1 MRLRSTAEARSIL
14 ADYVAT
20 RGATEKL
27 CEPLSPE
34 DAAVQSMPEASPAK
48 WHLAHTT
55 WFFETFVLAAQ
66 GGKGHRPFRD
76 EYRVLFN
83 SYYNTIG
90 EQHARPER
98 GLLTRPGLEEVIEY
112 RRHVD
117 SLMTGVLEKG
127 DPTGI
132 VELGLNH
139 EQQHQELL
147 LTDIKHL
154 FSRNPLQPAYCDAL
168 PSPAGTERAPDAR
181 WLAFE
186 GGTRG
191 LGHDGTGFSFD
202 NERPRHEV
210 AIRPFE
216 LSSRPV
222 TNGEFLEFIE
232 DGGYGRPDIWLSDGW
247 STVMKSHWGAPLYWV
262 ERDGAWSL
270 FTLAGPRSLNRA
282 EPVAHVSYYEADA
295 FARWSG
301 ARLPTE
307 AEWEVAAATV
317 AVEGNFVESGRL
329 HPGPAPGVEGLEQMF
344 GDVWEWTM
352 SAHSPYP
359 GYAPP
364 AGPLGEYNGK
374 FMCNQ
379 MVLRGGSCATP
390 SSHIRP
396 TYRNFFYPKDRWQF
410 SGLRLARNTR

>member
-1 MRLRSTAEARSIL
+1 MRSRSTAEASSIL
-14 ADYVAT
+14 AGYVAT
-20 RGATEKL
+20 RGATETL

-66 GGKGHRPFRD
+66 GGKGYRPFRD

-154 FSRNPLQPAYCDAL
+154 FSRNPLQPVYSDAL
-168 PSPAGTERAPDAR
+168 PSTAGTERAPDAR

-216 LSSRPV
+216 LASRPV

-329 HPGPAPGVEGLEQMF
+329 HPGPAPGAEGLEQMF

-379 MVLRGGSCATP
+379 LVLRGGSCATP

-410 SGLRLARNTR
+410 SGLRLARNPR